1 MSSVGRPLNPV
12 EIESYDVLP
21 KYLARRVRV
30 VPVKALPGRYDGMTI
45 GTTILLA
52 ADVGEDGNSPL
63 LAHELVHVRQW
74 AEQGRIGFSRR
85 YLGSFVR
92 GLRLHRNWNRAYLS
106 IEAEA
111 EARQEASEWLRR
123 RVERQVGHNPE

>member
-1 MSSVGRPLNPV
+1 MSRVGRSLNPA

-30 VPVKALPGRYDGMTI
+30 VPVKALPGRYAGMTL

-52 ADVGEDGNSPL
+52 VDVDEEGNSPL

-74 AEQGRIGFSRR
+74 AEQGPVGFSRR
-85 YLGSFVR
+85 YLGSFAR
-92 GLRLHRNWNRAYLS
+92 GLNLHRNWNRAYLS
-106 IEAEA
+106 VEAEA
-111 EARQEASEWLRR
+111 EARRETSEWLQR
-123 RVERQVGHNPE
+123 RVQRRIGHNPE